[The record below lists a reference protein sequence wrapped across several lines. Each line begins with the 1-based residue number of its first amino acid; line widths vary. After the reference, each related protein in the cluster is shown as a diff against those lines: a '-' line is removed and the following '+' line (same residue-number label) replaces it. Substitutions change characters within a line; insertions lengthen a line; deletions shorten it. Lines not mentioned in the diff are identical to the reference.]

1 MGIKIEKKN
10 PSEVRK
16 IDDMRNT
23 TSKVADVNPHDI
35 AVVDEI
41 RKEYTLTQEIAII
54 RKALAHMGCDLPE
67 FVEWNEAVESAK
79 AKVNENSG
87 K

>member
-1 MGIKIEKKN
+1 MGIKFEKKN

-16 IDDMRNT
+16 LDDMRNAA
-23 TSKVADVNPHDI
+23 SKVADVNPHDI

-67 FVEWNEAVESAK
+67 FVEWNEAVETAK

>member
-1 MGIKIEKKN
+1 MGIKFEKKN

-16 IDDMRNT
+16 LDDMRNT
-23 TSKVADVNPHDI
+23 ASKVADVNPHDI

-67 FVEWNEAVESAK
+67 FVEWNEAVETAK

>member
-1 MGIKIEKKN
+1 MGIKFEKKN

-23 TSKVADVNPHDI
+23 ASKVADVNPHDI

-79 AKVNENSG
+79 ARANDK
-87 K
+87 

>member
-23 TSKVADVNPHDI
+23 ASKVADVNPHDI

-79 AKVNENSG
+79 ARANDK
-87 K
+87 

>member
-1 MGIKIEKKN
+1 MGAKFEKKN

-16 IDDMRNT
+16 FDDMRNT
-23 TSKVADVNPHDI
+23 ASKVADVNPHDI

-67 FVEWNEAVESAK
+67 FVEWNEAVETAK
-79 AKVNENSG
+79 TRVNKQND
-87 K
+87 

>member
-1 MGIKIEKKN
+1 MGIKFEKKN

-16 IDDMRNT
+16 FDDMRNT
-23 TSKVADVNPHDI
+23 ASKVADVNPHDI

-79 AKVNENSG
+79 ARVPSND
-87 K
+87 

>member
-1 MGIKIEKKN
+1 MGIKFEKKN

-16 IDDMRNT
+16 LDDMINT
-23 TSKVADVNPHDI
+23 ASKVADVNPHDI

-67 FVEWNEAVESAK
+67 FVEWNEAVETAK

>member
-1 MGIKIEKKN
+1 MGAKFEKKN

-16 IDDMRNT
+16 LDDMRNA

-79 AKVNENSG
+79 ARVND

>member
-1 MGIKIEKKN
+1 MGAKFEKKN

-23 TSKVADVNPHDI
+23 ASKVADVNPHDI
-35 AVVDEI
+35 VVVDEI

-79 AKVNENSG
+79 ARVND